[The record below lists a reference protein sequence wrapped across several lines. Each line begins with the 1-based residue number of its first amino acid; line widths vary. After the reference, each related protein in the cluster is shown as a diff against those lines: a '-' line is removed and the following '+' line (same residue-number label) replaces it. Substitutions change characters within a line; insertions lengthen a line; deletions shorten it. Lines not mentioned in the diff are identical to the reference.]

1 MSTEAGAV
9 SVAGSDLLAAS
20 PEVLA
25 RVIERERKRRARAEL
40 LLEDKSRE
48 LFEASENLRNAL
60 ESLQRNQRQLVQ
72 QEKMAS
78 LGVMSAGVAHEINNP
93 LGFVLSNI
101 NTLAEYV
108 EILVEGYAQ
117 LREHLAEGPDL
128 PAVATAF
135 ASWSSRRELD
145 YIAGDTGELLRET
158 RDGIDR
164 VCKIVEGLKN
174 FARADETAMQPVD
187 VNEAVRSAL
196 TIARNQV
203 KYRCEVVEELGDLP
217 PVLGN
222 PSKLGQVF
230 LNLIVN
236 ASQAAGDN
244 CWIRIVSRAEPGW
257 VRVSVEDNGCGIPV
271 ENLDK
276 VFTPFFTTKPVG
288 VGTGLGLSISHGI
301 ITEHGGGIEVTSDVG
316 VGTRFTVSL
325 PVKA

>member
-135 ASWSSRRELD
+135 ASWSSRR
-145 YIAGDTGELLRET
+145 G
-158 RDGIDR
+158 
-164 VCKIVEGLKN
+164 
-174 FARADETAMQPVD
+174 
-187 VNEAVRSAL
+187 
-196 TIARNQV
+196 
-203 KYRCEVVEELGDLP
+203 
-217 PVLGN
+217 
-222 PSKLGQVF
+222 
-230 LNLIVN
+230 
-236 ASQAAGDN
+236 
-244 CWIRIVSRAEPGW
+244 
-257 VRVSVEDNGCGIPV
+257 RVSVRSFVAAPV
-271 ENLDK
+271 RKRAWYSRQSAL
-276 VFTPFFTTKPVG
+276 PSAG
-288 VGTGLGLSISHGI
+288 RMGTGGLAAR
-301 ITEHGGGIEVTSDVG
+301 T
-316 VGTRFTVSL
+316 
-325 PVKA
+325 P